1 MCGIE
6 LLFFMGILYIIGKGG
21 IWGVI
26 LLIIAIWAL
35 ISYVDNNWILLPKK
49 IKKRGKTYA
58 TSNFGIYPP
67 GIRHHTHSLSL
78 GRTTQQ
84 KPTPVTCF
92 FNTNRISN
100 RYCNE

>member
-35 ISYVDNNWILLPKK
+35 ISYVDNN
-49 IKKRGKTYA
+49 
-58 TSNFGIYPP
+58 
-67 GIRHHTHSLSL
+67 
-78 GRTTQQ
+78 
-84 KPTPVTCF
+84 
-92 FNTNRISN
+92 
-100 RYCNE
+100 